1 VRASSTL
8 HPNLALLRNCER
20 NNQRS
25 SAMNHESNCVLLTP
39 AHVASSRLPM
49 FWIACAELFGYDHG
63 LQWIVG
69 HYLFAKKQSAQA
81 HSVNRRKTN
90 ATALNATGVG
100 ARVIT

>member
-1 VRASSTL
+1 L

-20 NNQRS
+20 NNLRS

-63 LQWIVG
+63 HRGPLPVCEEAIC
-69 HYLFAKKQSAQA
+69 ASP
-81 HSVNRRKTN
+81 
-90 ATALNATGVG
+90 
-100 ARVIT
+100 